1 MSVRAQT
8 LNDTG
13 VDYVG
18 HPHKGVKTVCRN
30 NDTEGSEFYSTSQ
43 DCSSGRD
50 VYQNNEEDGLAGFS
64 YKKLDINGKILESD
78 SPVWFCVQD
87 TVSGLTWEV
96 KQTEKGLH
104 FYGDRFTWYDSNKK
118 SNGGHIGSWNHKG
131 KHCFG
136 YTEGK
141 PRTYCHTEQFVSRV
155 NKQGLC
161 GFNDW
166 RLPSREELTSLV
178 NFGMTGP
185 SIDTQYFPQVQR
197 DFYWSASAA
206 AGKNNQAWTISF
218 EYGFTAPMLRTDT
231 RFVRLVRA
239 AEK

>member
-1 MSVRAQT
+1 
-8 LNDTG
+8 
-13 VDYVG
+13 
-18 HPHKGVKTVCRN
+18 
-30 NDTEGSEFYSTSQ
+30 
-43 DCSSGRD
+43 
-50 VYQNNEEDGLAGFS
+50 
-64 YKKLDINGKILESD
+64 
-78 SPVWFCVQD
+78 
-87 TVSGLTWEV
+87 
-96 KQTEKGLH
+96 LH

-155 NKQGLC
+155 NKQSLC

-178 NFGMTGP
+178 NFGATGP

-206 AGKNNQAWTISF
+206 AGKKNQAWTISF

-239 AEK
+239 AQK